1 MRGAGKQRG
10 GKQRVRR
17 RESEGIG
24 GAALATWPARGR
36 GFFFGIMV
44 TSDLSSLIPAP
55 FNMRLLPD

>member
-1 MRGAGKQRG
+1 M
-10 GKQRVRR
+10 RR
-17 RESEGIG
+17 RESKGIG